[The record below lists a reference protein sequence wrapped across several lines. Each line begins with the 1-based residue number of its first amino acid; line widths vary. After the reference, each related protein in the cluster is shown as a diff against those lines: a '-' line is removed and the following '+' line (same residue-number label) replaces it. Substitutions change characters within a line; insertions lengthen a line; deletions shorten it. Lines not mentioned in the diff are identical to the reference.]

1 MLPQSAVL
9 IMAPIAEEREDELRA
24 LLGSLNRDPGWA
36 DPNNALVPFG
46 KLERLHLARF
56 VVLRDPTPDDIRA
69 HGLPP
74 ASFRPALAFFADCDG
89 PADAFLVELARTCG
103 PGLRQIFGCCEDF
116 DLGVDLLAWLRRHQH
131 PIAAAYVNWVGRT
144 VRQIREEAAL
154 HESLSAWLEV
164 NAATV
169 AGDPLQTIHGRL
181 VEFVAEQRRT
191 GVLTLSPPEP
201 TPLGWRLRNLL
212 HAVGVPLLL
221 LVALPLLLL
230 YLPLFFWLLRRRE
243 RRDPEIPLRPDPG
256 WRAQIAAREDHDVTN
271 SYIVLGYL
279 KPGLF
284 RLSTVVFLLWLT
296 DYGARHIFNR
306 GHLARVQTIHFA
318 RWVYLNGRKQL
329 FFASNYDGSL
339 ESYMD
344 DFINKVSW
352 GLNLLFSNGVGYPRT
367 RWLIRDGATNEQKF
381 KYHIHRHQLPVEVWY
396 KAYPGLTAFDLLRN
410 SRIRQGIDQGIEGQA
425 MSDHEIREWLNLL

>member
-9 IMAPIAEEREDELRA
+9 VIAPIAEGREEELRA
-24 LLGSLNRDPGWA
+24 LLASLNQQPGWA
-36 DPNNALVPFG
+36 DPNNPLVPFG
-46 KLERLHLARF
+46 KLDRLHLARF
-56 VVLRDPTPDDIRA
+56 VVLRDPSPDDIRV

-74 ASFRPALAFFADCDG
+74 VSLPPALAFFADCDG

-103 PGLRQIFGCCEDF
+103 PGLRRIFGCCEGF
-116 DLGVDLLAWLRRHQH
+116 DAGADLLGWLRGHQH
-131 PIAAAYVNWVGRT
+131 PVAANYVNWIGRT

-154 HESLSAWLEV
+154 HEALSTWIET
-164 NAATV
+164 NASTV
-169 AGDPLQTIHGRL
+169 AGDAPRTIRRRL
-181 VEFVAEQRRT
+181 VEFVAEQRRK
-191 GVLTLSPPEP
+191 GALTLSPPEP
-201 TPLGWRLRNLL
+201 TPPGWRLRNLL
-212 HAVGVPLLL
+212 HAAGVPLALVVASPL
-221 LVALPLLLL
+221 LVL
-230 YLPLFFWLLRRRE
+230 YLPVFFWLLRRHE
-243 RRDPEIPLRPDPG
+243 KRDPEIPLRPDPEY
-256 WRAQIAAREDHDVTN
+256 RARIAAREDHDVAN
-271 SYIVLGYL
+271 SYIVLGYI

-296 DYGARHIFNR
+296 AYGARHIFNR

-367 RWLIRDGATNEQKF
+367 NWLIRDGALNEQKF
-381 KYHIHRHQLPVEVWY
+381 KYHIYRHQLPVDVWY

-410 SRIRQGIDQGIEGQA
+410 SRIRQGLEKEA
-425 MSDHEIREWLNLL
+425 MSDDEIREWLNLF

>member
-9 IMAPIAEEREDELRA
+9 VIAPIAEGREDELNA
-24 LLGSLNRDPGWA
+24 LLGSLNQQPGWA

-46 KLERLHLARF
+46 KFDRLHMARF
-56 VVLRDPTPDDIRA
+56 VILRDPCPDDIRV

-74 ASFRPALAFFADCDG
+74 LSWRPALALFADCDG
-89 PADAFLVELARTCG
+89 PADAFLVELARGCG
-103 PGLRQIFGCCEDF
+103 PGLRQIFGCCEGF
-116 DLGVDLLAWLRRHQH
+116 DAGADLLAWLRQRRHA
-131 PIAAAYVNWVGRT
+131 IAANYVNWAGRT

-154 HESLSAWLEV
+154 HQALTAWLGA
-164 NAATV
+164 NTATV
-169 AGDPLQTIHGRL
+169 AGDPPQAIRRRL
-181 VEFVAEQRRT
+181 IGFVAEQRRE
-191 GVLTLSPPEP
+191 GALTLSPPEP

-212 HAVGVPLLL
+212 HATGVPLAL
-221 LVALPLLLL
+221 LVAGPLLIL
-230 YLPLFFWLLRRRE
+230 YLPVFFWLLRRHE
-243 RRDPEIPLRPDPG
+243 RRDPEILLRPDPA
-256 WRAQIAAREDHDVTN
+256 WRARIAAREDHDVTN

-318 RWVYLNGRKQL
+318 RWVYLNGKKQL

-344 DFINKVSW
+344 DFINKVGW

-367 RWLIRDGATNEQKF
+367 SWLIRDGAANEQKF

-410 SRIRQGIDQGIEGQA
+410 SRIRQGLEREA
-425 MSDHEIREWLNLL
+425 MSDNEIREWLNLF

>member
-1 MLPQSAVL
+1 
-9 IMAPIAEEREDELRA
+9 MARFVIL
-24 LLGSLNRDPGWA
+24 RDPG
-36 DPNNALVPFG
+36 
-46 KLERLHLARF
+46 
-56 VVLRDPTPDDIRA
+56 PDDIRV
-69 HGLPP
+69 HGLSP
-74 ASFRPALAFFADCDG
+74 ASLPPVLALFADCDG
-89 PADAFLVELARTCG
+89 PADAFLVELARSCER
-103 PGLRQIFGCCEDF
+103 GLRQIFGCCEGF
-116 DLGVDLLAWLRRHQH
+116 DDRADLLGWLRNRQH
-131 PIAAAYVNWVGRT
+131 PLAANYVNWVGRT

-154 HESLSAWLEV
+154 HEALLAWLEA

-169 AGDPLQTIHGRL
+169 AGDPPRAVRRQLI
-181 VEFVAEQRRT
+181 EFVAEQRRA
-191 GVLTLSPPEP
+191 GALTLSPPEP

-212 HAVGVPLLL
+212 HVAGVPLLL
-221 LVALPLLLL
+221 LAASPLLLL
-230 YLPLFFWLLRRRE
+230 YLPLFFWLLRRHE
-243 RRDPEIPLRPDPG
+243 RRDPEILLRPDPER
-256 WRAQIAAREDHDVTN
+256 RAHIAALEDHDVTN
-271 SYIVLGYL
+271 PYIVLGYL

-367 RWLIRDGATNEQKF
+367 SWLIRNGALNEQKF

-396 KAYPGLTAFDLLRN
+396 KAYPGLTAFDLARN
-410 SRIRQGIDQGIEGQA
+410 SRIRQGLESHA
-425 MSDHEIREWLNLL
+425 MSDDEIREWLNLF

>member
-9 IMAPIAEEREDELRA
+9 VLAPIAEGREEELHA
-24 LLGSLNRDPGWA
+24 LLGSLNQKPGWA
-36 DPNNALVPFG
+36 DPDNALVPFG
-46 KLERLHLARF
+46 KLDRLHMARF
-56 VVLRDPTPDDIRA
+56 VILRDPSPDDIRV

-74 ASFRPALAFFADCDG
+74 LSSQPALALFADCDG

-103 PGLRQIFGCCEDF
+103 PGLRQIFGCCEGF
-116 DLGVDLLAWLRRHQH
+116 DADADLLAWLRQRRHA
-131 PIAAAYVNWVGRT
+131 IAANYVNWVGRT

-154 HESLSAWLEV
+154 HEALLGWLDA
-164 NAATV
+164 NAVTV
-169 AGDPLQTIHGRL
+169 ANERPQAIRRRL
-181 VEFVAEQRRT
+181 IEFVAEQRRD
-191 GVLTLSPPEP
+191 GSLTLSPPEP

-212 HAVGVPLLL
+212 HATGVPLALF
-221 LVALPLLLL
+221 VASPLLIL
-230 YLPLFFWLLRRRE
+230 YLPLFFWVLRRHE
-243 RRDPEIPLRPDPG
+243 RRDPEILLRPDPA
-256 WRAQIAAREDHDVTN
+256 WRARIAAREDHDVTN

-367 RWLIRDGATNEQKF
+367 NWLIRDGAANEQKF

-410 SRIRQGIDQGIEGQA
+410 GRIRQGLERDA
-425 MSDHEIREWLNLL
+425 MSDDEVREWLNLF